1 MGRTFLLSLALLLCA
16 EATLAQVATTSVTS
30 TTTSSTI
37 DTSRPVA
44 YVYVSSK
51 HYIHAY
57 NAWADGKLTSI
68 SGSPFP
74 YAGIG
79 SMAVTSKYLFGSDIS
94 QNIFTY
100 AIHSNGA
107 ISQINSLNTAK
118 YNGVVCQL
126 SSGIALMDFSQTTLY
141 YYACGVDLNTANP
154 NEYLSFHID
163 STGSLQFLGGSGG
176 GITAL
181 TQGSTETLT
190 KMGGNPYA
198 FDAYCNDE
206 TDQGVIQTYK
216 RQSNGDLIFYGETNQ
231 MPAAAPGSAYCIGQV
246 AADGSNH
253 LAAAVFRIDSQPH
266 DQGYI
271 YGPYYLASYSADS
284 SGNLTT
290 TSNVDNMPYLAVA
303 GTTGLSAL
311 SISPNNKYVAVGS
324 NNGFEVLH
332 FNGANPPTKFS
343 GAFLTGKRVYK
354 FAWDRAGHLYALS
367 VVGGDPPTTYISVY
381 NVNSSG
387 VQNISG
393 YPKYIAN
400 LGNLTVLPLQ

>member
-1 MGRTFLLSLALLLCA
+1 MGRRSLVSLALLLCA
-16 EATLAQVATTSVTS
+16 EAALAQVATTSGTS
-30 TTTSSTI
+30 TSTI
-37 DTSRPVA
+37 NTSLPVA
-44 YVYVSSK
+44 YAYVSSS

-57 NAWADGKLTSI
+57 KVWADGKLTSI
-68 SGSPFP
+68 TGSPFP

-79 SMAVTSKYLFGSDIS
+79 SMAVTSKFLFGSDSS

-118 YNGVVCQL
+118 YNGVVCQI

-154 NEYLSFHID
+154 NEYLSFHIE

-181 TQGSTETLT
+181 TQGSTEMLT

-216 RQSNGDLIFYGETNQ
+216 RQSNGNLIFYGETNQ
-231 MPAAAPGSAYCIGQV
+231 MPAAAPGTAYCIGPV

-253 LAAAVFRIDSQPH
+253 LAGAVFRIDSQPH

-303 GTTGLSAL
+303 GTLGVSAL

-324 NNGFEVLH
+324 NNGFQVLH
-332 FNGANPPTKFS
+332 FNGGNPPTKFS
-343 GAFLTGKRVYK
+343 GAFLAGKYVSN
-354 FAWDRAGHLYALS
+354 FAWDRAGHLYVLS
-367 VVGGDPPTTYISVY
+367 VVFGDPPTTYLSVF

-387 VQNISG
+387 VQAISG

-400 LGNLTVLPLQ
+400 LASMTVLPLQ